1 MRMEIVDLG
10 RLTDGQRA
18 DLEGGEDDPFDGAG
32 VSLRF
37 RPKDRHVVMRESG
50 GRLVASAGLTVAEV
64 EVAGTRIPVVG
75 LGGVIVN
82 ADHRGRGL
90 ARQIVEEAL
99 DRARTMGPPF
109 VILFC
114 HVNRAGLY
122 SQLGFV
128 EIDHLVTVQQPHTF
142 ETMPMRTMWRALH
155 PDASWPEGP
164 VRVHSL
170 PF

>member
-1 MRMEIVDLG
+1 MEILDLG
-10 RLTDGQRA
+10 QLTDRQRA
-18 DLEGGEDDPFDGAG
+18 ELEGAEDDPFDGAG

-37 RPKDRHVVMRESG
+37 RPKDRHVAMRDAA

-64 EVAGTRIPVVG
+64 EVADQRIPVVG

-82 ADHRGRGL
+82 ADHRRRGL

-109 VILFC
+109 AILFC
-114 HVNRAGLY
+114 HADRVGLY
-122 SQLGFV
+122 ARLAFV
-128 EIDHLVTVQQPHTF
+128 EIDDTVSVEQPDGF
-142 ETMPMRTMWRALH
+142 APMPMRTMWRALH
-155 PDASWPEGP
+155 ADASWPDGP

>member
-37 RPKDRHVVMRESG
+37 RPKDRHVVMRESD
-50 GRLVASAGLTVAEV
+50 GRLVASAGLTVAEI
-64 EVAGTRIPVVG
+64 EVAGERIPVVG
-75 LGGVIVN
+75 LGGVFVN
-82 ADHRGRGL
+82 ADRRGRGL

-99 DRARTMGPPF
+99 ARARTMGPPF

-114 HVNRAGLY
+114 HADRVGLY
-122 SQLGFV
+122 VRLGFV
-128 EIDHLVTVQQPHTF
+128 EIDQPVSVRQPDGF
-142 ETMPMRTMWRALH
+142 ATMPMRTMWRALH
-155 PDASWPEGP
+155 ADTSWPDGP
-164 VRVHSL
+164 VLVDSL